1 MYKKGFYGGKFL
13 PFHKGHL
20 HCALE
25 ASGLV
30 EELHVILFHS
40 GQEEDALLEQEI
52 KFERRML
59 EPRIREM
66 VIRREFNQFPH
77 IIIHSIDC
85 STLEQKPGLSSWETE
100 ALAVKDIIGDF
111 DVVFSSEQ
119 TYGMIFNKLYPNVT
133 HLIVDPDRTA
143 FPISG
148 TMVRTMSAMEAYEYL
163 PRTYQEFLN
172 KKVLIIGTE
181 SCGKSTLTKKLAK
194 YFNTSYTVEYARDIC
209 IEYGIGNPD
218 ISLYP
223 QFIFGQ
229 QMAEYEAVL
238 SGNKVVFCD
247 TEAMVTQ
254 YYAMLYENTRLEVAD
269 AVANTENYDLILYLE
284 PSNRWVD
291 DGLRMHGEEE
301 VRRANDNFLKE
312 LIDGYGKEYVVL
324 NGTYEENYL
333 DAIKLVKEILK

>member
-20 HCALE
+20 NCALE
-25 ASGLV
+25 ASGMV
-30 EELHVILFHS
+30 EELHVVLFHS
-40 GQEEDALLEQEI
+40 GEEEKALLKDDI
-52 KFERRML
+52 KFDRRML
-59 EPRIREM
+59 DPRIREM

-77 IIIHSIDC
+77 IIVHSIDC
-85 STLEQKPGLSSWETE
+85 SKLKPIEGYTSWEVE
-100 ALAVKDIIGDF
+100 ALEVRKVIGDF
-111 DVVFSSEQ
+111 DVVFSSEP
-119 TYGMIFNKLYPNVT
+119 TYGIIFNKLYNHVS
-133 HLIVDPDRTA
+133 HQIVDADRSA

-148 TMVRTMSAMEAYEYL
+148 TMVRTMTAMQAYDYL

-172 KKVLIIGTE
+172 KKVLIVGTE

-209 IEYGIGNPD
+209 VEYGIGNPD

-223 QFIFGQ
+223 LFIYGQ
-229 QMAEYEAVL
+229 QMAEHEASL
-238 SGNKVVFCD
+238 SANKVVFCD

-254 YYAMLYENTRLEVAD
+254 YYAMLYENVRLTLAD
-269 AVANTENYDLILYLE
+269 AVADQEHYDLIIYLE

-312 LIDGYGKEYVVL
+312 LIDGYGKEYIVL
-324 NGTYEENYL
+324 NGTYEENYVN
-333 DAIKLVKEILK
+333 AVKLVKELLK